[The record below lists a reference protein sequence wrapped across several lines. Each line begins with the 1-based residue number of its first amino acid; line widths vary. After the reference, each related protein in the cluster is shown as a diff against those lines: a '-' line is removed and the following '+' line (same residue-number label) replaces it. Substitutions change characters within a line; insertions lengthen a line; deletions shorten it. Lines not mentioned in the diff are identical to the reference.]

1 MLRISILTHVV
12 SACGRL
18 YDSAFAEASDG
29 VLLFPPDLYNQISG
43 EKEEERKAVQ
53 KRFTFN
59 ACSFSETCPTLSEFH
74 NLGGMAHAQ
83 LSMINIAFFR

>member
-1 MLRISILTHVV
+1 MRVGDYTI
-12 SACGRL
+12 
-18 YDSAFAEASDG
+18 
-29 VLLFPPDLYNQISG
+29 VLLLKLLMGSSYFPPDLYNQISG

-59 ACSFSETCPTLSEFH
+59 ARSFSETCPTLSEFH

-83 LSMINIAFFR
+83 LSMLNIAFFR